1 MHSCTGKDSVIEF
14 EPADPQA
21 ANTYSNPYLATK
33 WQRLYVA
40 ARFTSGARRFPTPQP
55 TTTHLLLP
63 AHRMKTSLL
72 LPISQPNSDSLGSK
86 FTQKATLGGRG
97 SAARNR
103 RRCRTEKLTRNFTP
117 NAPSPIPTLQK
128 NAAAQRPDAQRMTI
142 QP

>member
-72 LPISQPNSDSLGSK
+72 LPISQPNSDSLDSK
-86 FTQKATLGGRG
+86 VTQRADPGGAG
-97 SAARNR
+97 SAAPSR
-103 RRCRTEKLTRNFTP
+103 RRCRTQKLTRNFVANGSPPCSAGKKTP
-117 NAPSPIPTLQK
+117 Q
-128 NAAAQRPDAQRMTI
+128 QRPDAQRTTGR
-142 QP
+142 P